1 MVNKV
6 SKKKKD
12 RKLFPVLDL
21 KSDKDI
27 AMDFSVKVYRQ
38 FDKIVKAIVLFGS
51 SAKNSATPNSDIDL
65 IIIIDDAAVQW
76 DQELIAW
83 YREELGKIVE
93 ANRYKK
99 ELNINTV
106 KLTTWWSDLMK
117 GDPTILNVLRYGEA
131 MVDIGGFFNPLK
143 SLLIQGRIKSTPEA
157 VYMALNRAPAHF
169 MRSKMAEL
177 GSIEG
182 LFWAMVDSAQA
193 ALMSAQVAPPSPEEI
208 PLMLKETF
216 VENKMLKMDYVIW
229 FRDLYAIHK
238 QIDHREITD
247 LKGVEIDKWQARTE
261 EFIGVMTRLVKE
273 LVK

>member
-99 ELNINTV
+99 ELHINTV

-261 EFIGVMTRLVKE
+261 EFIGVMTRLVK
-273 LVK
+273 